1 LKQVV
6 DLWVDVSDEQYEI
19 ALPAVTSG
27 TGAHTPQR
35 QGHTAVSHIRY
46 RYTHSTAS
54 RPHSCQSHQV
64 PVHTF
69 HSVKVTRDTHVCVSN
84 SQGGMLPTFTSGT
97 GTHIPQRQGHTAVSH
112 TAGREG
118 GYQRSHQ
125 VPVHT
130 FHSVKV
136 TRDTHVCVSNS
147 QGGML
152 PTFTSGTGTHI
163 PQRQGHTAV
172 SHTAGRERCYQ
183 RSHRDSATLMIP
195 VAWRSNVTLHLPEA
209 EYQRGRGGYIVSP
222 ARDVVQ
228 RTNNHTSQEAPY
240 YGRASANGYGHFP
253 KI

>member
-1 LKQVV
+1 MVEGFEASCGFV
-6 DLWVDVSDEQYEI
+6 GGRFGRAI
-19 ALPAVTSG
+19 RNRAAC
-27 TGAHTPQR
+27 
-35 QGHTAVSHIRY
+35 SHIRY
-46 RYTHSTAS
+46 RCTHSTAS

-64 PVHTF
+64 LVHT
-69 HSVKVTRDTHVCVSN
+69 
-84 SQGGMLPTFTSGT
+84 L
-97 GTHIPQRQGHTAVSH
+97 
-112 TAGREG
+112 
-118 GYQRSHQ
+118 
-125 VPVHT
+125 
-130 FHSVKV
+130 HSVKV

>member
-112 TAGREG
+112 TAGRE
-118 GYQRSHQ
+118 
-125 VPVHT
+125 
-130 FHSVKV
+130 
-136 TRDTHVCVSNS
+136 
-147 QGGML
+147 
-152 PTFTSGTGTHI
+152 
-163 PQRQGHTAV
+163 
-172 SHTAGRERCYQ
+172 RCYQ

-209 EYQRGRGGYIVSP
+209 EYQRGRGG
-222 ARDVVQ
+222 
-228 RTNNHTSQEAPY
+228 
-240 YGRASANGYGHFP
+240 
-253 KI
+253 